1 MRLIDRSL
9 FAFAAVILLVQFS
22 GCCCS
27 CGGSNWLKSLV
38 PPPGA
43 NGNNNNP
50 LPPALDPAASEE
62 LAKAREY
69 SQKALTAKGYGM
81 VNSVDLSKDGLNWYV
96 TGTVSDLAGG
106 NPDYSVWFEVK
117 RVGNTQPWIVK
128 SITVDGK
135 VVYP

>member
-1 MRLIDRSL
+1 MRRIYRPL
-9 FAFAAVILLVQFS
+9 FAVAAILLLVNFS

-27 CGGSNWLKSLV
+27 CGGGNWVKSLV
-38 PPPGA
+38 PPPNV

-50 LPPALDPAASEE
+50 APPALDPAASEE
-62 LAKAREY
+62 MQTAREHA
-69 SQKALTAKGYGM
+69 QKALSAKGYGAL
-81 VNSVDLSKDGLNWYV
+81 NSADLRKDGLNWYV

-117 RVGNTQPWIVK
+117 RVGNRVIWAVK
-128 SITVDGK
+128 SVTVDGK